1 MKSSTKNLAQITL
14 KISCIKGAEPSY
26 IMNHIFNNDT
36 SKTLF
41 YKPTLFGDFD
51 GLIIIIIA
59 VTLITIIPN
68 FQQAFICARYSF
80 WGLHY

>member
-1 MKSSTKNLAQITL
+1 MILA
-14 KISCIKGAEPSY
+14 KPS
-26 IMNHIFNNDT
+26 
-36 SKTLF
+36 F

-68 FQQAFICARYSF
+68 FQQALICARYSF
-80 WGLHY
+80 